1 MLFKEELATR
11 YKTALNAKIQSEVD
25 PLFEEIKE
33 ACIKAVENA
42 RASLDFDLEKVDSSI
57 RTMVGRALEIK
68 INRELELTAKF
79 IVDSS
84 GHDTTYNIRING
96 WAR

>member
-42 RASLDFDLEKVDSSI
+42 RASLDFDLEEVDYSI

-84 GHDTTYNIRING
+84 GRDTTYNIRING